1 MQSTKNQKN
10 KYNITLN
17 AEELKEL
24 NHSFTQAGI
33 KWIAMFKGIWA
44 EVAEVKNGQVTIL
57 ATFPKR
63 SSDSP
68 EPDLVLNIFLH
79 CRAFNFI
86 NDIRQI
92 LLLMYKDRGSA
103 GSVHPENN
111 LSEKEKKLIAQA
123 SATFG
128 RSKVHIGERLYKREE
143 LLKIHQE
150 N

>member
-1 MQSTKNQKN
+1 MQSNKDQKN
-10 KYNITLN
+10 EYNKTLN

-63 SSDSP
+63 SSSSP
-68 EPDLVLNIFLH
+68 EPDLVLTIFLH

-86 NDIRQI
+86 NEVRQV
-92 LLLMYKDRGSA
+92 LLLMYKDQGSA
-103 GSVHPENN
+103 GSVHLENN
-111 LSEKEKKLIAQA
+111 LSEKEKQLIAET

-128 RSKVHIGERLYKREE
+128 SSKVHIGERLYKRKE
-143 LLKIHQE
+143 LIKIYQKC
-150 N
+150 

>member
-1 MQSTKNQKN
+1 MQSNKDQKSQYN
-10 KYNITLN
+10 KTLN
-17 AEELKEL
+17 TEELKEL

-86 NDIRQI
+86 NEVRQI
-92 LLLMYKDRGSA
+92 LLLMYKDQESA
-103 GSVHPENN
+103 GSVHLENN
-111 LSEKEKKLIAQA
+111 LSEKEKQLIAEA

-128 RSKVHIGERLYKREE
+128 RSKVHIGERLYKRKE
-143 LLKIHQE
+143 LLKIYQE
-150 N
+150 L